1 MSEGNVW
8 AKKIDLF
15 LHFSVF
21 EARVSSFFW
30 DKWRRVGLTRDYY
43 TNTYGTSDT
52 NELSS
57 YSNEEKEQKMEKI

>member
-1 MSEGNVW
+1 MSQGNFW
-8 AKKIDLF
+8 PNKINLF

-21 EARVSSFFW
+21 RGSCIEFFW

>member
-1 MSEGNVW
+1 MY
-8 AKKIDLF
+8 
-15 LHFSVF
+15 
-21 EARVSSFFW
+21 RVFW

-57 YSNEEKEQKMEKI
+57 YSNEEKEQKMEKM